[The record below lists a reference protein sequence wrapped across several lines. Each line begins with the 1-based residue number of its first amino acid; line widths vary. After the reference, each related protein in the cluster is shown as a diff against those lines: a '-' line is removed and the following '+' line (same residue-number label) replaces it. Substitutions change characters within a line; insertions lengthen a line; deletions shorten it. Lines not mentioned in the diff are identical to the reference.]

1 MKYIIK
7 LSKTDHTKLLND
19 KLLNKELYGT
29 YFHNVYGIPI
39 EYYIDKSN
47 NIYYKNELYLF
58 YLPYLSDCNTKC
70 LKNKMDHKDIDD
82 NILYHEIVQIIMFK
96 QNFLD
101 KKKCLEYINKNISYD
116 LYIELLRK

>member
-7 LSKTDHTKLLND
+7 LSKTDHTKLI
-19 KLLNKELYGT
+19 NKELYGT

-58 YLPYLSDCNTKC
+58 YLPYLSDCVK
-70 LKNKMDHKDIDD
+70 KKFDYGDIDD

-101 KKKCLEYINKNISYD
+101 KKKCLEYINKNIPYD